1 MGKLTWELRRKQ
13 VLGQGRENKCCYVF
27 RADGVP
33 CSVRPDNGGFLGTLL
48 GLFCSFC
55 FTTVSNKDTYFFLV
69 GSSSFVRMD
78 LKSSLRRKHG
88 VAFLPLIQI
97 QLLRW
102 LVTSAHI
109 TVELP

>member
-1 MGKLTWELRRKQ
+1 MGNEGKINAVMCLEQ
-13 VLGQGRENKCCYVF
+13 MVC
-27 RADGVP
+27 RAQSGWIMEASHKV
-33 CSVRPDNGGFLGTLL
+33 CFLGNLL
-48 GLFCSFC
+48 GLLCSFC
-55 FTTVSNKDTYFFLV
+55 FTTVSSKDIYFFFLV

-78 LKSSLRRKHG
+78 LKTSLRRERG

-102 LVTSAHI
+102 LVTAARV